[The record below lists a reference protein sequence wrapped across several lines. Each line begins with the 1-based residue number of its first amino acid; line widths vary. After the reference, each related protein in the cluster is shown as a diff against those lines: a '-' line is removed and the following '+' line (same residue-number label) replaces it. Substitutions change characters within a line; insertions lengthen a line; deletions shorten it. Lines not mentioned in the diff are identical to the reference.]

1 MGAFCS
7 EWMNSDPLG
16 AAMPDSRLKTYLAD
30 FGRRFEPR
38 LEAAL
43 ARRAHRY
50 TPRLT
55 DAIAYTPRAGG
66 KRLRPALIEL
76 WARAAGAPDSSEEV
90 LDAGVAIELVHCCS
104 LVLDDLPSMDDATL
118 RRGRPALH
126 LEHGVDTAILAA
138 QAQLVLAFELLG
150 ELDTWKPEI
159 EATSTVARAVGVAG
173 MVGGQHVDLHLPD
186 DQRDLEALE
195 YIHRHKTGVLFEAA
209 ARLGVRLGGG
219 SDGLEEIASVY
230 ARNLGLAFQIK
241 DDLLDATSTA
251 EELGKDARQDAAH
264 ASFVAQL
271 GLAESEEIMHRL
283 LGTAR
288 EMIHRVP
295 STAGLLAA
303 VCDYVAIRR
312 N

>member
-1 MGAFCS
+1 
-7 EWMNSDPLG
+7 
-16 AAMPDSRLKTYLAD
+16 MPDALLMPYLAD

-43 ARRAHRY
+43 QRRVHRY
-50 TPRLT
+50 TPQLA

-76 WARAAGAPDSSEEV
+76 WARAAGATGSVEI
-90 LDAGVAIELVHCCS
+90 LDAGVAVELVHCCS

-126 LEHGVDTAILAA
+126 VAFGVDTAILAA

-150 ELDTWKPEI
+150 ELDTWKSDV
-159 EATSTVARAVGVAG
+159 EATATIARAVGVGG
-173 MVGGQHVDLHLPD
+173 MVGGQHVDLHLPNEE
-186 DQRDLEALE
+186 RDLEALE

-209 ARLGVRLGGG
+209 ARIGVRLGGG
-219 SDGLEEIASVY
+219 PDGLEEVASVY

-241 DDLLDATSTA
+241 DDLLDVTATP
-251 EELGKDARQDAAH
+251 EEMGKDAGQDRAH

-271 GLAESEEIMHRL
+271 GRPESEEIMHHL
-283 LGTAR
+283 LHTAR
-288 EMIHRVP
+288 SAIAEMGDSGR
-295 STAGLLAA
+295 LLAA
-303 VCDYVAIRR
+303 VCDFVGTRR

>member
-1 MGAFCS
+1 MQ
-7 EWMNSDPLG
+7 
-16 AAMPDSRLKTYLAD
+16 DSRLAHYLTD
-30 FGRRFEPR
+30 FGHRFEPR

-43 ARRAHRY
+43 RRREHRY
-50 TPRLT
+50 TPRL
-55 DAIAYTPRAGG
+55 AEALAYTPRAGG

-76 WARAAGAPDSSEEV
+76 WARAAGEASPEEV
-90 LDAGVAIELVHCCS
+90 LDAGVAVELVHCCS

-126 LEHGVDTAILAA
+126 VEFGVDTAILAA

-150 ELDTWKPEI
+150 ELDTWRPRI
-159 EATSTVARAVGVAG
+159 EATSTVARAVGIGG

-209 ARLGVRLGGG
+209 ARIGVRLGGG
-219 SDGLEEIASVY
+219 DDVLEEVARVY

-241 DDLLDATSTA
+241 DDLLDVTSTP
-251 EELGKDARQDAAH
+251 EEMGKDAGQDREH
-264 ASFVAQL
+264 ASFVARL
-271 GLAESEEIMHRL
+271 GRAESAEIMHHL

-288 EMIHRVP
+288 ATLHDVP
-295 STAGLLAA
+295 RGVALLASM
-303 VCDYVAIRR
+303 CDYVAARR
-312 N
+312 H